1 MEMFELCYAIFFHF
15 IFSNAT
21 GSNPFRRH
29 WDKVFGWVDAIIFD
43 CCLAIPLVLY
53 ACFFVYTET
62 PPTIG
67 NIIATVIAAIVGAVV
82 GLVILVDCWRR
93 CSNIIEIIFLPLV
106 MIMVFCMIILFWWIF
121 LLLMGFATSSDAACG
136 QFLTLKTIRT

>member
-1 MEMFELCYAIFFHF
+1 M
-15 IFSNAT
+15 
-21 GSNPFRRH
+21 
-29 WDKVFGWVDAIIFD
+29 DAIIFD

-62 PPTIG
+62 PPTTG

-106 MIMVFCMIILFWWIF
+106 MIMVFCMIILFWWVF
-121 LLLMGFATSSDAACG
+121 LLLMGFATKSDD
-136 QFLTLKTIRT
+136 R

>member
-21 GSNPFRRH
+21 GSNPFFISRSSAASYICR
-29 WDKVFGWVDAIIFD
+29 F
-43 CCLAIPLVLY
+43 AIPLVLY
-53 ACFFVYTET
+53 ACFFVYTEA
-62 PPTIG
+62 PPTTG

-106 MIMVFCMIILFWWIF
+106 MIMVFCMIILFWWVF
-121 LLLMGFATSSDAACG
+121 LLLMGAVTKKND
-136 QFLTLKTIRT
+136 R